1 MMTIIFGSHLV
12 SNPRFLVRRNKMY
25 RRINSYTLNDREQV
39 WNLLLGCFQEG
50 VQFSPKEE
58 IRYRVEF
65 NKSCNLFM

>member
-1 MMTIIFGSHLV
+1 
-12 SNPRFLVRRNKMY
+12 MY

-50 VQFSPKEE
+50 VQFSSEEE